1 MCKLL
6 SYSALCWS
14 AALKDT
20 LFKEEEERTWFTLIF
35 FLLSGSKKPPTANTS
50 QLTHDTASKQLGNA
64 QLLFEPSPPKLENTA
79 KNRSPSPSIRRRT
92 QSAKTSHKKTSR
104 SLFASPS
111 GSSERRPVSAVVPG
125 EKKYFPTSKQDG
137 HRDAN
142 RRPIHVAM
150 PTQFLEF
157 EDSEPACP
165 HHPSLTEPLQRHV
178 PRRYQV
184 ELEFKGREPEDV
196 AGRCQSVIGKNL
208 RRSRTFPDDCSASE
222 DSADTLPRGIAALA
236 SWLTPGLPTEWWV
249 HFGFHNIYRVT
260 R

>member
-1 MCKLL
+1 M
-6 SYSALCWS
+6 
-14 AALKDT
+14 
-20 LFKEEEERTWFTLIF
+20 
-35 FLLSGSKKPPTANTS
+35 
-50 QLTHDTASKQLGNA
+50 
-64 QLLFEPSPPKLENTA
+64 
-79 KNRSPSPSIRRRT
+79 
-92 QSAKTSHKKTSR
+92 
-104 SLFASPS
+104 FASPS

-137 HRDAN
+137 NRDAN
-142 RRPIHVAM
+142 RRPIHVTV

-157 EDSEPACP
+157 EDSESACP

-196 AGRCQSVIGKNL
+196 AGCCQSVIGKNL

-236 SWLTPGLPTEWWV
+236 PWLTPGLPTEW
-249 HFGFHNIYRVT
+249 
-260 R
+260 

>member
-1 MCKLL
+1 M
-6 SYSALCWS
+6 
-14 AALKDT
+14 
-20 LFKEEEERTWFTLIF
+20 
-35 FLLSGSKKPPTANTS
+35 
-50 QLTHDTASKQLGNA
+50 SKQLGNA

-157 EDSEPACP
+157 EDSESACP

-222 DSADTLPRGIAALA
+222 DSADSLPRGIAALA
-236 SWLTPGLPTEWWV
+236 PWLTPGLPTEW
-249 HFGFHNIYRVT
+249 
-260 R
+260 